1 MGEVVGEVPAWFS
14 AALATVPEHRD
25 VKVDGCRIHLRCWG
39 DEQLPGLVFVHGGA
53 AHSGWWD
60 HVAPFFASS
69 HRVVA
74 LDLSGHGD
82 SEWRQHYDMSLWVS
96 EVFAAAEAGG
106 IRGRAIVVGHS
117 MGGWVATT
125 AGVEYADRLAGVVV
139 LDSPFNDQPPEE
151 ARLRQR
157 RRATRVYRTR
167 EEAVDRFT
175 TLPAQE
181 VLLPYVR
188 EHIAT
193 QSLREVDGGWTW
205 KFDPTMFGPRQ
216 PMSELLPELRAGDP
230 RDGHADGAAARP
242 PRRGRR
248 TARHRAPSHAR
259 SALAARGCAANVA
272 GPMVEVRGALSRP
285 PGGCALSSIP
295 TRGR

>member
-14 AALATVPEHRD
+14 AALATVPEHRA

-216 PMSELLPELRAGDP
+216 PMSELLPELRC
-230 RDGHADGAAARP
+230 RAALFRSEYGLVTREMATQMERLLD
-242 PRRGRR
+242 
-248 TARHRAPSHAR
+248 HR
-259 SALAARGCAANVA
+259 
-272 GPMVEVRGALSRP
+272 VEVVELPATGHHPMLDQPLPLVAALRTLLGQWSKYE
-285 PGGCALSSIP
+285 
-295 TRGR
+295 GR

>member
-1 MGEVVGEVPAWFS
+1 VGEVVGEIPGWFS
-14 AALATVPEHRD
+14 AALSAAAEHRD
-25 VKVDGCRIHLRCWG
+25 VAVDGCRIHLRCWG
-39 DEQLPGLVFVHGGA
+39 DDQLPGLVFVHGGA

-60 HVAPFFASS
+60 HIAPFFASS

-82 SEWRQHYDMSLWVS
+82 SEWRENYSMSLWASDVL
-96 EVFAAAEAGG
+96 AAADAGG

-125 AGVEYADRLAGVVV
+125 AGADHADRLAGVVV
-139 LDSPFNDQPPEE
+139 LDSPFDDQPPEE
-151 ARLRQR
+151 VRLRQR

-167 EEAVDRFT
+167 EEAIDRFT

-188 EHIAT
+188 EHIAA

-205 KFDPTMFGPRQ
+205 KFDPTMVGERRR
-216 PMSELLPELRAGDP
+216 MRELLPLLGCRAALFRSEYGLLTREMATQMEGLLD
-230 RDGHADGAAARP
+230 
-242 PRRGRR
+242 
-248 TARHRAPSHAR
+248 HR
-259 SALAARGCAANVA
+259 
-272 GPMVEVRGALSRP
+272 VEVVELPATGHHPMLDQPLSLVAALRTLLGQWSRWET
-285 PGGCALSSIP
+285 P
-295 TRGR
+295 TRPR